1 MAIFPSTAIPSAA
14 TGYEIPYSC
23 RFDAASTSYM
33 TWTPAG
39 AGNRKTWTFSAWVKR
54 GNIDSRQIIFAS
66 SSDGNTEAWLAF
78 EGDDKLWWKDMV
90 TSSYN
95 YSLKTNSL
103 FRDTG
108 AWYHILIT
116 WDTPQDSASD
126 RMKLYVNGVQE
137 TSFSTDDYPAED
149 FDGRI
154 NNNVEHTIGRASS
167 AYPNYND
174 GYLAEVHFI
183 DGTALTPTSFGQEGD
198 YGEWEPIEV
207 EGLTYGTNGFY
218 LDFADSADLGDDESG
233 EGNDWTENN
242 ITAADQML
250 DSPTN
255 NFATLNPINP
265 ISTGK
270 TLSEGNLKVSGSTI
284 NQVGANGTI
293 YINSSGKWYAEV
305 VMTANAGGQPMI
317 GLNDGTNTLGNRGL
331 IFYNDGRKGTNGGY
345 VTYGSNTSW
354 TTGDI
359 MGIAYNGDDNSGECT
374 LYKNN
379 TSLGV
384 AYTGLNSTLGDTFTF
399 TCQNNATGTTTF
411 VWNFGQDSSFA
422 GEKTAQGNQDGNS
435 IGDFYYTP
443 PTGFLALCTSNLPA
457 VAVVPSANFNTVLW
471 TGDGSTKSI
480 TGVGFQPDLVWGK
493 NRVEAWNNT
502 LFDAVRGTGKLLQS
516 NLSNAETNND
526 VWGYLSAFN
535 SDGFTLTAGSS
546 GIDQVNDNS
555 DAYVAWN
562 WKANGSGSANTVGDI
577 DSTVSVNTDAG
588 FSIVSYE
595 GSGSA
600 ETVGHGLGVIP
611 EIVIIKNRERSA
623 QWMVYHEDIG
633 ATKFVELSTT
643 AAESTDA
650 AFNDT
655 APTATVFSVGG
666 SSNATN
672 ASGEDLI
679 AYCFHS
685 VDGYSKVGSYEGN
698 ADDDGTFVYTGFRPE
713 MIIIK
718 NIDAVQNWYTFDSAR
733 DALNPITN
741 PLSPNSSGTED
752 TASCDFLSNGFKMRD
767 DDAAWNG
774 ANTYIYI
781 AFAETPFKYSN
792 AR

>member
-1 MAIFPSTAIPSAA
+1 
-14 TGYEIPYSC
+14 
-23 RFDAASTSYM
+23 
-33 TWTPAG
+33 
-39 AGNRKTWTFSAWVKR
+39 
-54 GNIDSRQIIFAS
+54 
-66 SSDGNTEAWLAF
+66 
-78 EGDDKLWWKDMV
+78 
-90 TSSYN
+90 
-95 YSLKTNSL
+95 
-103 FRDTG
+103 
-108 AWYHILIT
+108 
-116 WDTPQDSASD
+116 
-126 RMKLYVNGVQE
+126 
-137 TSFSTDDYPAED
+137 
-149 FDGRI
+149 
-154 NNNVEHTIGRASS
+154 
-167 AYPNYND
+167 
-174 GYLAEVHFI
+174 
-183 DGTALTPTSFGQEGD
+183 
-198 YGEWEPIEV
+198 
-207 EGLTYGTNGFY
+207 
-218 LDFADSADLGDDESG
+218 
-233 EGNDWTENN
+233 
-242 ITAADQML
+242 
-250 DSPTN
+250 
-255 NFATLNPINP
+255 
-265 ISTGK
+265 
-270 TLSEGNLKVSGSTI
+270 
-284 NQVGANGTI
+284 
-293 YINSSGKWYAEV
+293 
-305 VMTANAGGQPMI
+305 
-317 GLNDGTNTLGNRGL
+317 
-331 IFYNDGRKGTNGGY
+331 
-345 VTYGSNTSW
+345 
-354 TTGDI
+354 
-359 MGIAYNGDDNSGECT
+359 